1 MQSVLNDSVEYVI
14 NKDIDSEDLGLESCV
29 YELEIFNVSVALTLG
44 KIKRDY
50 ANKDIFYCSVYII
63 VSNTILEKIGY
74 YEFYQGDTSA
84 LLDKDGDMDLSV
96 MEGPLLFDYIDFDYL
111 SNLVK
116 KSKFL
121 REFTLENKKYEEDY
135 KQSDD
140 VDENIKKANK
150 FSVEGKEDIEIIDNI
165 NSIDNIEK
173 IRTPYEGTYNKKIN
187 KRFLDVYNKN
197 QKASIITEN
206 STWLQKYYNNNLFNI
221 LDNEGGG
228 DCFFAVI
235 RDGLKDIGI
244 NINVPTLRH
253 ILSKQITEEQFTLYK
268 SHYNNLN
275 SEILTLKNNI
285 EKLTQEAKAIKREYI
300 QKKKEAIALKKAN
313 KLNEVKEKLIQANQL
328 VKQSKLKIKDVKH
341 FNSELSN
348 ALTLMTEFKFM
359 KDIENIEEFK
369 TVIKSKNYW
378 ADSLSIALLENV
390 LNIKCIVFSKV
401 NFDKGNFNNL
411 ISCGDFV
418 LNDIEK
424 RGSFKPK
431 YYIIAIYDGQHYT
444 LMKYKSLGIFSFY
457 EIPYVI
463 KEAVVES
470 CMKAKPENSKTND
483 RKNTYYYIP
492 NFIGFANDIEV
503 NLSIYEER
511 LTSGTQDELQAISEE
526 MMSKLNS
533 KKSIMSLHKTNK
545 LTGNLESMITK
556 SMMQSSSKK

>member
-165 NSIDNIEK
+165 NSINNIEK

-268 SHYNNLN
+268 THYDNLN

-285 EKLTQEAKAIKREYI
+285 EKLTQEAKAIKQEYI
-300 QKKKEAIALKKAN
+300 QKKKEAVALKKAN

-328 VKQSKLKIKDVKH
+328 VKHSKLKIKDVKH
-341 FNSELSN
+341 FNGEL
-348 ALTLMTEFKFM
+348 
-359 KDIENIEEFK
+359 
-369 TVIKSKNYW
+369 
-378 ADSLSIALLENV
+378 
-390 LNIKCIVFSKV
+390 
-401 NFDKGNFNNL
+401 
-411 ISCGDFV
+411 
-418 LNDIEK
+418 
-424 RGSFKPK
+424 
-431 YYIIAIYDGQHYT
+431 
-444 LMKYKSLGIFSFY
+444 
-457 EIPYVI
+457 
-463 KEAVVES
+463 
-470 CMKAKPENSKTND
+470 
-483 RKNTYYYIP
+483 
-492 NFIGFANDIEV
+492 
-503 NLSIYEER
+503 
-511 LTSGTQDELQAISEE
+511 
-526 MMSKLNS
+526 
-533 KKSIMSLHKTNK
+533 
-545 LTGNLESMITK
+545 
-556 SMMQSSSKK
+556 